1 MIKSWNKAT
10 KRNFS
15 VISLTKT
22 FRKYTHILISIQQ
35 MCTGWRP
42 HKYILHQNIKCWCLP
57 SKEENQGVLLKVFLC
72 VNIYIFIC
80 VYECF
85 YLCSTFCWCV
95 NVLFIMPV
103 YFVFC
108 SSLSLNSQNIY
119 IQLNSWMFVN
129 LEYKAQAKTSRVL
142 VEQFGR
148 EISLELFWP
157 KFFFNYLTDENLPYL
172 KK

>member
-1 MIKSWNKAT
+1 M
-10 KRNFS
+10 
-15 VISLTKT
+15 
-22 FRKYTHILISIQQ
+22 
-35 MCTGWRP
+35 
-42 HKYILHQNIKCWCLP
+42 
-57 SKEENQGVLLKVFLC
+57 LKVFLC

-95 NVLFIMPV
+95 NVLFTMPV

-157 KFFFNYLTDENLPYL
+157 KFFFQLPVSNRRKSSIFKKVMSMVNLCYSENWWTDWPLHICFTWVGI
-172 KK
+172 KKF

>member
-1 MIKSWNKAT
+1 M
-10 KRNFS
+10 
-15 VISLTKT
+15 
-22 FRKYTHILISIQQ
+22 
-35 MCTGWRP
+35 
-42 HKYILHQNIKCWCLP
+42 
-57 SKEENQGVLLKVFLC
+57 LKVFLC

-172 KK
+172 KSNVYGKSMLQWKLMNRLASAYLFYMSWYKEILILSKNWFLLSLGLIR